1 MEDIQDFNGNESN
14 NYLKDDQNQQL
25 NVIGTELTWRKLF
38 LFIITYFA
46 ISIGVVFVVGIFF
59 AIIDV
64 LLGTNMINALDQI
77 QYLSLLELAT
87 FVLTMLVFR
96 SVRDYL
102 KGSYYIEALKK
113 WQTYLYLIVAYIG
126 VYISQYLFNYVLEWE
141 QPGSQV
147 DLFGLD
153 QIGINPLNF
162 SLLILAFV
170 VIAPITEEIIFRG
183 LIFGFIKDK
192 FGLIAALLISSAIF
206 GLLHPG
212 HHLSTFVMGVA
223 FALLYDRT
231 KSIAVPIVLHMVWNA
246 LATYGLLSLVISS

>member
-1 MEDIQDFNGNESN
+1 MENIGNFNESESQ
-14 NYLKDDQNQQL
+14 NYLKDDQNKKL
-25 NVIGTELTWRKLF
+25 NVIGTELTWSKF
-38 LFIITYFA
+38 ILFIMTYCA
-46 ISIGVVFVVGIFF
+46 ISIGIGFLVGIIF
-59 AIIDV
+59 AISDIF
-64 LLGTNMINALDQI
+64 LGTNMINALDQI
-77 QYLSLLELAT
+77 QYLSLLELAA
-87 FVLTMLVFR
+87 FVLTMLVFK

-102 KGSYYIEALKK
+102 RDSYYIQALKK

-162 SLLILAFV
+162 GLLILAFV

-212 HHLSTFVMGVA
+212 HHLSTFVMGLA
-223 FALLYDRT
+223 FALLYYRT

-246 LATYGLLSLVISS
+246 LATYGLLSLVITG

>member
-1 MEDIQDFNGNESN
+1 MEDIQDFNENESQN
-14 NYLKDDQNQQL
+14 DLKDDQNQQL
-25 NVIGTELTWRKLF
+25 NVIGTELTWRNFF
-38 LFIITYFA
+38 LFFLSYFA
-46 ISIGVVFVVGIFF
+46 ISIGVVFVVGIFL
-59 AIIDV
+59 AIIDSFF
-64 LLGTNMINALDQI
+64 GTNLIDALDQI

-102 KGSYYIEALKK
+102 NGNYNIQALKK
-113 WQTYLYLIVAYIG
+113 WQTYLYLVGAYLV
-126 VYISQYLFNYVLEWE
+126 VYFAQYLFIYLLEWE
-141 QPGSQV
+141 QAGSQV

-153 QIGINPLNF
+153 QIGVSALNLI
-162 SLLILAFV
+162 LLILAFV

-192 FGLIAALLISSAIF
+192 LGLIAALFISSAIF

-212 HHLSTFVMGVA
+212 HHLSSFVMGLA
-223 FALLYDRT
+223 FALLYHRT